1 MISITLAIVII
12 TSIVSITAFS
22 NQKVISDL
30 IFNPPAIKNRNQWYR
45 FFSCALIH
53 GDLLHLIFN
62 MFTFYSLGSMVEQ
75 YFSVLF
81 GRMGGPLYVIL
92 YVVSQFLCLIPT
104 YIKHQDDYSYMSLGA
119 SGAVSAVVFAAI
131 LLSPTTKLVVFVF
144 PMPAFVFGAIFL
156 AGSFYLDRKGP
167 SGNNMPA
174 YNSRRQSSSINH
186 SAHLW
191 GALAGI
197 ILFLIFSYSFAHFDA
212 IGNFVY
218 QVRSYVGF

>member
-12 TSIVSITAFS
+12 TSIVSLTALS

-53 GDLLHLIFN
+53 GDLFHLIFN
-62 MFTFYSLGSMVEQ
+62 MFTLYSLGSMVEQ
-75 YFSVLF
+75 YFGFLF
-81 GRMGGPLYVIL
+81 GGMGRLLYVIL

-104 YIKHQDDYSYMSLGA
+104 YIKHQNDYSYLSLGA
-119 SGAVSAVVFAAI
+119 SGAVSAVVFAGI

-144 PMPAFVFGAIFL
+144 PMPAFVFGIIFL

-167 SGNNMPA
+167 SGNMPA
-174 YNSRRQSSSINH
+174 YNARRQSNSINH

-197 ILFLIFSYSFAHFDA
+197 VLFLIFSYAFAHFDA

>member
-12 TSIVSITAFS
+12 TSIISLTALS

-53 GDLLHLIFN
+53 ADLLHLAFN
-62 MFTFYSLGSMVEQ
+62 MFTLYSLGSMVEQ
-75 YFSVLF
+75 YFTILF
-81 GRMGGPLYVIL
+81 GGMGRLLYIIL

-104 YIKHQDDYSYMSLGA
+104 YLKHQDDYRYTSLGA
-119 SGAVSAVVFAAI
+119 SGAVSAVVFAGI

-144 PMPAFVFGAIFL
+144 PMPAFVFGIIFL
-156 AGSFYLDRKGP
+156 AGSVYLDKKGK
-167 SGNNMPA
+167 S
-174 YNSRRQSSSINH
+174 NSVNH

-191 GALAGI
+191 GAIAGI
-197 ILFLIFSYSFAHFDA
+197 ILFLIFSYTFAHFDA